1 MIVHI
6 LRALPGT
13 KVDSDCILT
22 EKKLRKNI
30 SLEGRELPTTSWK
43 EAPTELCCKLLHAV
57 WPLTR
62 TGNPQHSLWREA
74 LSSLRPQES
83 SASSFH
89 GRTTPSPP
97 RHSSSAPVSA
107 LLYRREQ
114 EPQGWGTN
122 QSVRVA
128 ASEKHTLQHLRAAAQ
143 DTGLCSRLDQ
153 RSNTL
158 PRKPNVKST
167 YWYFHTYLR
176 RHSLLEPWQFSSS
189 ILNHQM
195 YFGGVFIH
203 IILLIT
209 VLSTK
214 TEFKSIHNIFNYS
227 NNTLINY
234 KLTKFLYLLKKS
246 FIKC

>member
-1 MIVHI
+1 MKEENFLQLAEKQPLQSCAANCYTLSGHWPEQVIRSTVSEGKHY
-6 LRALPGT
+6 LACDYRKAVQALFIAGQPPAHPTTAAVWEG
-13 KVDSDCILT
+13 
-22 EKKLRKNI
+22 
-30 SLEGRELPTTSWK
+30 GREQK
-43 EAPTELCCKLLHAV
+43 
-57 WPLTR
+57 
-62 TGNPQHSLWREA
+62 
-74 LSSLRPQES
+74 
-83 SASSFH
+83 
-89 GRTTPSPP
+89 
-97 RHSSSAPVSA
+97 
-107 LLYRREQ
+107 
-114 EPQGWGTN
+114 PQGWGTN

-128 ASEKHTLQHLRAAAQ
+128 ASEKHTFQHLRAAAQ
-143 DTGLCSRLDQ
+143 DTGLCSQLDQ